1 MFHVE
6 HSECIQ
12 YYSVKYTLCYCTCSS
27 TCRCLFCTS
36 IRIYVWLYNI
46 LSPEGFTWNIA
57 GAPVLRPRITPVAA
71 FASTPV
77 RSPVRL
83 CLRIGLR
90 TRLFFPVF
98 HPPIIPLPFCP
109 SFPPGWCRHPSGW
122 AFVKKKSSR
131 SALYNIY
138 RVFGCKDSL
147 LSPVQRLL
155 KNYKRWAKC
164 LEVSENRCTFAPKI
178 FIV

>member
-1 MFHVE
+1 MFHVK

-12 YYSVKYTLCYCTCSS
+12 YYSVKYTLYYCTCSS
-27 TCRCLFCTS
+27 TCRCLSCTS

-77 RSPVRL
+77 LTHRLTHTPFLPSFPSPYN
-83 CLRIGLR
+83 
-90 TRLFFPVF
+90 
-98 HPPIIPLPFCP
+98 PLPFCP

-122 AFVKKKSSR
+122 AFVKKKSTS

-138 RVFGCKDSL
+138 RVFGCKDLL

-155 KNYKRWAKC
+155 KNHKRWTKC